1 MENYE
6 DCFHQTLI
14 GKERMK
20 IKQTLQEPMNTYNIV
35 SLHAHPEWR
44 IPAARWFQ
52 EKWEIPLEEYLTSI
66 DESIKGTV
74 AVPRWYIVIE
84 EQQIIAGAGVIGND
98 FHDRKDLTPNI
109 CALYVEPERRCRG
122 IAGQLLEHICKD
134 MAVKGISTLYLITEH
149 TSFYERYGWEY
160 LCMVKG
166 DDGEQMRMYKKSPKA
181 HTKTDTSRREKLFG
195 ETQNSF
201 FYVVIQISREF
212 FYFIKGFH

>member
-20 IKQTLQEPMNTYNIV
+20 IKQTLQEPMNTYNII

-74 AVPRWYIVIE
+74 AVPQWYIVIE

-109 CALYVEPERRCRG
+109 CALYVEPERRCHG
-122 IAGQLLEHICKD
+122 IAGHLLEHICKD

-160 LCMVKG
+160 LCMVQG

-201 FYVVIQISREF
+201 
-212 FYFIKGFH
+212 

>member
-20 IKQTLQEPMNTYNIV
+20 IKQTLQEPMNTYNII

-74 AVPRWYIVIE
+74 AVPQWYIVIE
-84 EQQIIAGAGVIGND
+84 EQQIIAGAGVIEND

-109 CALYVEPERRCRG
+109 CALYVEPERRCHG
-122 IAGQLLEHICKD
+122 SAGHLLEHICKD

-166 DDGEQMRMYKKSPKA
+166 DDGEQMRMYKKCLK
-181 HTKTDTSRREKLFG
+181 KLIPNHHMI
-195 ETQNSF
+195 NS
-201 FYVVIQISREF
+201 
-212 FYFIKGFH
+212 K

>member
-20 IKQTLQEPMNTYNIV
+20 IKQALQETMNTYNII
-35 SLHAHPEWR
+35 SLHLHSEWR

-66 DESIKGTV
+66 NESIKGTV
-74 AVPRWYIVIE
+74 AVPQWYIVIE
-84 EQQIIAGAGVIGND
+84 GQQIIAGAGVIEND
-98 FHDRKDLTPNI
+98 FHNRKDLTPNI

-122 IAGQLLEHICKD
+122 IAGHLLKHICKD
-134 MAVKGISTLYLITEH
+134 MAGKGINSLYLITEH

-166 DDGEQMRMYKKSPKA
+166 DDGEQMRMYKKCLK
-181 HTKTDTSRREKLFG
+181 KLIPNHHMI
-195 ETQNSF
+195 NS
-201 FYVVIQISREF
+201 
-212 FYFIKGFH
+212 K

>member
-1 MENYE
+1 MENHE
-6 DCFHQTLI
+6 DCFHQTLT

-20 IKQTLQEPMNTYNIV
+20 IKQALQEPMNTYNIM

-66 DESIKGTV
+66 DESIKGAV
-74 AVPRWYIVIE
+74 AVPQWYIVME
-84 EQQIIAGAGVIGND
+84 GQQIIAGAGVIEND

-122 IAGQLLEHICKD
+122 IAGHLLGHICKD
-134 MAVKGISTLYLITEH
+134 MAAKGISTLYLITEH
-149 TSFYERYGWEY
+149 TSFYEHYGWEY

-166 DDGEQMRMYKKSPKA
+166 DDGEQMRMYKIVNPSENQ
-181 HTKTDTSRREKLFG
+181 EKPHD
-195 ETQNSF
+195 
-201 FYVVIQISREF
+201 
-212 FYFIKGFH
+212 K

>member
-74 AVPRWYIVIE
+74 AVPQWYIVIE
-84 EQQIIAGAGVIGND
+84 GQQIIAGAGVIEND

-122 IAGQLLEHICKD
+122 IAGHLLEHICKD

-181 HTKTDTSRREKLFG
+181 HTKTDTSRREKPK
-195 ETQNSF
+195 T
-201 FYVVIQISREF
+201 
-212 FYFIKGFH
+212 

>member
-6 DCFHQTLI
+6 DCFRQTLI

-20 IKQTLQEPMNTYNIV
+20 IKQALQETMNTYNII
-35 SLHAHPEWR
+35 SLHVHPEWR

-52 EKWEIPLEEYLTSI
+52 EKWG
-66 DESIKGTV
+66 IKGTV
-74 AVPRWYIVIE
+74 AVPQWYIVIE
-84 EQQIIAGAGVIGND
+84 GQQIIAGAGVIEND

-122 IAGQLLEHICKD
+122 IAGHLLEHICKD

-201 FYVVIQISREF
+201 F
-212 FYFIKGFH
+212 